1 MATLEH
7 VGRKMNNVG
16 RKMLR
21 AFDHSVRTRQSEL
34 KIELVHVPWRYII
47 ARTWP
52 NDYNNMHHKCCM
64 KKLTSFKFEPTTP
77 KMSQQGG

>member
-52 NDYNNMHHKCCM
+52 NDYNNMQHPQMLHEKIDQ
-64 KKLTSFKFEPTTP
+64 F
-77 KMSQQGG
+77 QV

>member
-7 VGRKMNNVG
+7 VG

-21 AFDHSVRTRQSEL
+21 AFDHSVTEL

-52 NDYNNMHHKCCM
+52 NDYNNMQHPQMLHEKIDQ
-64 KKLTSFKFEPTTP
+64 F
-77 KMSQQGG
+77 QV